1 MRERNRRAREY
12 SRLCRTRRWCRRMW
26 VVAIVLRVMLLV
38 LVAWCL
44 TLPPAQEDVVQSP
57 PTREVVEPEAE
68 NVLVCD
74 ITGYCACCTPYAHM
88 NQRDGKVL
96 TASGLWVDIGE
107 AVAVDPD
114 IIPLGSTVTL
124 GGKTYIAADTGV
136 YGYTVDVLMSHEDAA
151 QAGVVKALV
160 NRTAPPCKGCQRR
173 HERCHGEC
181 EDYKAFRR
189 DVEADKA
196 KRYASYSEADFYSMN
211 SARRENA
218 KKAIRK
224 RDGR

>member
-12 SRLCRTRRWCRRMW
+12 SRLCRIRRWNRRLW
-26 VVAIVLRVMLLV
+26 VVAIVLWVMV
-38 LVAWCL
+38 LAVLAWCL
-44 TLPPAQEDVVQSP
+44 SP
-57 PTREVVEPEAE
+57 PEVEDEPEYTAEPVMTEVSVAAE
-68 NVLVCD
+68 NLIVCD

-96 TASGLWVDIGE
+96 TASGRWARIGE

-114 IIPLGSTVTL
+114 VIPLGSTVTL

-160 NRTAPPCKGCQRR
+160 KW
-173 HERCHGEC
+173 E
-181 EDYKAFRR
+181 
-189 DVEADKA
+189 
-196 KRYASYSEADFYSMN
+196 
-211 SARRENA
+211 
-218 KKAIRK
+218 
-224 RDGR
+224 

>member
-12 SRLCRTRRWCRRMW
+12 SRLCRTRRWCRRLW
-26 VVAIVLRVMLLV
+26 VVALILWAMLLAF
-38 LVAWCL
+38 LAWCL
-44 TLPPAQEDVVQSP
+44 TLPEVEDKPEHTADPV
-57 PTREVVEPEAE
+57 TTEVPGAGEPE
-68 NVLVCD
+68 NLLVCD

-114 IIPLGSTVTL
+114 VIPLGSTVTL
-124 GGKTYIAADTGV
+124 GGKTYIATDTGV

-160 NRTAPPCKGCQRR
+160 KW
-173 HERCHGEC
+173 E
-181 EDYKAFRR
+181 
-189 DVEADKA
+189 
-196 KRYASYSEADFYSMN
+196 
-211 SARRENA
+211 
-218 KKAIRK
+218 
-224 RDGR
+224 

>member
-1 MRERNRRAREY
+1 MSRLERMDRAREY
-12 SRLCRTRRWCRRMW
+12 SRLCRIRRWCRRLW
-26 VVAIVLRVMLLV
+26 VAALILWAMLLV

-44 TLPPAQEDVVQSP
+44 TLLPVQEDVVQSP
-57 PTREVVEPEAE
+57 PTAEIAEPEPEPEPE

-96 TASGLWVDIGE
+96 TASGLWVNIGD

-114 IIPLGSTVTL
+114 IIPLGSIVTL

-160 NRTAPPCKGCQRR
+160 MVT
-173 HERCHGEC
+173 
-181 EDYKAFRR
+181 
-189 DVEADKA
+189 
-196 KRYASYSEADFYSMN
+196 
-211 SARRENA
+211 
-218 KKAIRK
+218 
-224 RDGR
+224 

>member
-12 SRLCRTRRWCRRMW
+12 SRMCRTRRWCRRLW
-26 VVAIVLRVMLLV
+26 LVAIVLWAILLV
-38 LVAWCL
+38 TICWVMQRPEPTVEAVAA
-44 TLPPAQEDVVQSP
+44 PV
-57 PTREVVEPEAE
+57 VVEVEDEAE
-68 NVLVCD
+68 PEENMLICD

-96 TASGLWVDIGE
+96 TASGRWVNIGE

-151 QAGVVKALV
+151 VAGVVKAMV
-160 NRTAPPCKGCQRR
+160 KW
-173 HERCHGEC
+173 E
-181 EDYKAFRR
+181 
-189 DVEADKA
+189 
-196 KRYASYSEADFYSMN
+196 
-211 SARRENA
+211 
-218 KKAIRK
+218 
-224 RDGR
+224 

>member
-12 SRLCRTRRWCRRMW
+12 SRMCRTRRWCRRMW
-26 VVAIVLRVMLLV
+26 VAAIVLWVMLLV

-44 TLPPAQEDVVQSP
+44 TLPPVQEDVVQSP
-57 PTREVVEPEAE
+57 PTREVVELEPE
-68 NVLVCD
+68 NLLVCD

-88 NQRDGKVL
+88 NQRDGLVL
-96 TASGLWVDIGE
+96 TASGQWVSIGE

-136 YGYTVDVLMSHEDAA
+136 YGYTVDVLMSHEEAA

-160 NRTAPPCKGCQRR
+160 KW
-173 HERCHGEC
+173 E
-181 EDYKAFRR
+181 
-189 DVEADKA
+189 
-196 KRYASYSEADFYSMN
+196 
-211 SARRENA
+211 
-218 KKAIRK
+218 
-224 RDGR
+224 

>member
-26 VVAIVLRVMLLV
+26 VVAIVLWAMLLV

-44 TLPPAQEDVVQSP
+44 TLPPVQEDVVQSP
-57 PTREVVEPEAE
+57 PTAEIAEPEEE
-68 NVLVCD
+68 NLLVCD
-74 ITGYCACCTPYAHM
+74 ITGYCARCTPYAHM

-96 TASGLWVDIGE
+96 TASGLWVNIGE

-114 IIPLGSTVTL
+114 VIPLGSTVTI

-151 QAGVVKALV
+151 QAGVVKAMV
-160 NRTAPPCKGCQRR
+160 KW
-173 HERCHGEC
+173 E
-181 EDYKAFRR
+181 
-189 DVEADKA
+189 
-196 KRYASYSEADFYSMN
+196 
-211 SARRENA
+211 
-218 KKAIRK
+218 
-224 RDGR
+224 